1 MTLTTFP
8 AHADTESPV
17 QAPPARSPAQ
27 ETAPRRSGRPRVL
40 VVTDDPGALREATAA
55 MTNAGMLC
63 LPVES
68 DAGAMR
74 RAAQWEPDVALVLAN
89 VVPLDKRVQWLYALR
104 NEGSPLVVMV
114 FAEGEQLGG
123 EEERLALEVGFDAV
137 WSGLGSPT
145 LLCSRLQALLR
156 PRQRSGVRRVETGI
170 ALGDLT
176 IDGDLPLA
184 RRRGRVVPLTSRQV
198 RVLHAMAT
206 APGRTLSR
214 AALAAMHVNADDD
227 DAGPVDDDGHSR
239 AVDVFISRLRRRLR
253 QLDILSFDIVAVRT
267 VGYRLI
273 VTAED

>member
-1 MTLTTFP
+1 MTLTTYP
-8 AHADTESPV
+8 ANGVETEADV
-17 QAPPARSPAQ
+17 QAPVRSPSVDPS
-27 ETAPRRSGRPRVL
+27 TRRSTRGRVL
-40 VVTDDPGALREATAA
+40 IITDDPAALREATVA
-55 MTNAGMLC
+55 MTSAGMLC

-89 VVPLDKRVQWLYALR
+89 VVPLDRRVEWLYALR
-104 NEGSPLVVMV
+104 SQGSALVVMV
-114 FAEGEQLGG
+114 FGEGERLGG

-137 WSGLGSPT
+137 WSGLGAPT

-156 PRQRSGVRRVETGI
+156 PRQRNAVRRVDTGI

-198 RVLHAMAT
+198 RVLHEMAT
-206 APGRTLSR
+206 APSRTLSR
-214 AALAAMHVNADDD
+214 ASLAAMHVNGEDD
-227 DAGPVDDDGHSR
+227 GPEQDEDGHSR

-253 QLDILSFDIVAVRT
+253 QLDITSFDIVAVRT

>member
-8 AHADTESPV
+8 AHADTEPPV
-17 QAPPARSPAQ
+17 QAPPVRLPAQ
-27 ETAPRRSGRPRVL
+27 DTALRRSGRPRVL
-40 VVTDDPGALREATAA
+40 IVTDDPSALREATVA
-55 MTNAGMLC
+55 MTSAGMLC

-89 VVPLDKRVQWLYALR
+89 VLPLDKRVQWLYALR

-114 FAEGEQLGG
+114 FAEGERLGG

-214 AALAAMHVNADDD
+214 AALAAMQVNADDD
-227 DAGPVDDDGHSR
+227 DTAAADDDAHSR